1 MNVSSHFVVRST
13 CIASCC
19 AAAVFSMHLRSP
31 IADAACWDID
41 MRDCCDGQRLGD
53 PCNGETCPYVI
64 TENGEW
70 DKKKIADTGW
80 DLLAFSFQTDQ
91 ECRARRGR
99 CDYTQSTP
107 TCILDAEPSLIN
119 TCTDYDIPAGPK
131 TCPS

>member
-70 DKKKIADTGW
+70 DKKRSQTRAGICSPSVSRLIKNAGRVADVVI
-80 DLLAFSFQTDQ
+80 
-91 ECRARRGR
+91 
-99 CDYTQSTP
+99 TP
-107 TCILDAEPSLIN
+107 NPHRLVSWML
-119 TCTDYDIPAGPK
+119 
-131 TCPS
+131 SHR